1 MNNYDKYNFI
11 IQYILQY
18 ITLQYIT
25 MGGGILPVAIK
36 NNQLYFLLGKENDI
50 ADTPGWADFGGGNE
64 NNETNYQAAI
74 REGVEEL
81 NGFLGSVNKMKKV
94 VRNNKILHLKNK
106 RKTYESILFLT
117 KYNEDLV
124 YYFNNNY
131 RFLIKQLPHVKKE
144 HNGLLE
150 KSEIKWFS
158 ISDLQREKK
167 YRIFYKEF
175 VHMILKHLPEI
186 KNKIRQL

>member
-1 MNNYDKYNFI
+1 
-11 IQYILQY
+11 
-18 ITLQYIT
+18 

-36 NNQLYFLLGKENDI
+36 NNQLYFLLGKENDM

-81 NGFLGSVNKMKKV
+81 NSFLGSVNKMKKM
-94 VRNNKILHLKNK
+94 VRNNKIIHLKNK

-131 RFLIKQLPHVKKE
+131 RFLIKHLPNVKKE

-175 VHMILKHLPEI
+175 VYMILKHLPEI
-186 KNKIRQL
+186 KNRIKQL

>member
-1 MNNYDKYNFI
+1 
-11 IQYILQY
+11 
-18 ITLQYIT
+18 

-81 NGFLGSVNKMKKV
+81 NGFLGSVNKMKKM
-94 VRNNKILHLKNK
+94 VRNNKIIHLKNK

-131 RFLIKQLPHVKKE
+131 RFLIKHLPNVKKE

-158 ISDLQREKK
+158 ISDLQRETK

-175 VHMILKHLPEI
+175 VYMILKHLPEI

>member
-1 MNNYDKYNFI
+1 
-11 IQYILQY
+11 
-18 ITLQYIT
+18 

-36 NNQLYFLLGKENDI
+36 NNQLYFLLGKENDM

-81 NGFLGSVNKMKKV
+81 NGFLGSVNKMKKM
-94 VRNNKILHLKNK
+94 VRNNKIIHLKNK

-131 RFLIKQLPHVKKE
+131 RFLIKHLPDVKKQ

-175 VHMILKHLPEI
+175 VYMILKHLPEI
-186 KNKIRQL
+186 KNRIKQL

>member
-1 MNNYDKYNFI
+1 
-11 IQYILQY
+11 
-18 ITLQYIT
+18 

-36 NNQLYFLLGKENDI
+36 NNQLYFLLGKENDM

-81 NGFLGSVNKMKKV
+81 NGFLGSVNKMKKM
-94 VRNNKILHLKNK
+94 VRNNKIIHLKNK

-131 RFLIKQLPHVKKE
+131 RFLIKHLPDVKKH

-175 VHMILKHLPEI
+175 VYMILKHLPEI
-186 KNKIRQL
+186 KNRIKQI

>member
-1 MNNYDKYNFI
+1 
-11 IQYILQY
+11 
-18 ITLQYIT
+18 

-81 NGFLGSVNKMKKV
+81 NGFLGSVNKMKKI

-131 RFLIKQLPHVKKE
+131 RFLIKHLPNVKTK

-150 KSEIKWFS
+150 KSEIRWFS
-158 ISDLQREKK
+158 ISDLQRETK

-175 VHMILKHLPEI
+175 VYMILKHLPEI
-186 KNKIRQL
+186 KNNIRQL

>member
-1 MNNYDKYNFI
+1 
-11 IQYILQY
+11 
-18 ITLQYIT
+18 

-81 NGFLGSVNKMKKV
+81 NGFLGSVNKMKKM
-94 VRNNKILHLKNK
+94 VRNNKIIHLKNK

-131 RFLIKQLPHVKKE
+131 RFLIKHLPNVKKE

-158 ISDLQREKK
+158 ISDLQRETK

-175 VHMILKHLPEI
+175 VYMILKYLPEI

>member
-1 MNNYDKYNFI
+1 
-11 IQYILQY
+11 
-18 ITLQYIT
+18 

-36 NNQLYFLLGKENDI
+36 NNQLYFLLGKENDM

-81 NGFLGSVNKMKKV
+81 NGFLGSVNKMKKM
-94 VRNNKILHLKNK
+94 VRNNKIIHLKNK

-131 RFLIKQLPHVKKE
+131 RFLIKHLPDVKKQ

-175 VHMILKHLPEI
+175 VYMILKHLPEI

>member
-1 MNNYDKYNFI
+1 
-11 IQYILQY
+11 
-18 ITLQYIT
+18 

-36 NNQLYFLLGKENDI
+36 NNQLYFLLGKENDM

-81 NGFLGSVNKMKKV
+81 NGFLGSVNKMKKM
-94 VRNNKILHLKNK
+94 VRNNKIIHLKNK

-131 RFLIKQLPHVKKE
+131 RFLIKHLPNVKKE

-175 VHMILKHLPEI
+175 VYMILKHLPEI

>member
-1 MNNYDKYNFI
+1 
-11 IQYILQY
+11 
-18 ITLQYIT
+18 

-36 NNQLYFLLGKENDI
+36 NNQLYFLLGKENDM

-81 NGFLGSVNKMKKV
+81 NGFLGSVNKMKKM
-94 VRNNKILHLKNK
+94 VRNNKIIHLKNK

-131 RFLIKQLPHVKKE
+131 RFLIKHLPNVKKE

-158 ISDLQREKK
+158 ISDLQRETR

-175 VHMILKHLPEI
+175 VYMILKHLPEI